1 MNEEQEQQAGGFLHM
16 LFIFVGLALIGLAAF
31 NMFTSDV
38 NVLENKEETKPTD
51 VGSGTIVTTSNIVK
65 VELDANGTK
74 AMKVDGYNCTFVVKK
89 TANDIEF
96 FMNDKLITIDN
107 TDGFIN
113 IYILLDKY
121 ILVEKKFHYL
131 FLDVSGNITREYNT
145 MNNGVYIASF
155 GNDLFYGTRHID
167 NKFMVEPGEY
177 IDVCDL
183 TALQEA
189 KINSEEKVE
198 ASYVLKHYTGRDFK
212 LELVAGSE
220 KTLVELQSEIC
231 N

>member
-1 MNEEQEQQAGGFLHM
+1 MNEEQEQSGGFLHI
-16 LFIFVGLALIGLAAF
+16 LFIFLGLALIGLAVF
-31 NMFTSDV
+31 NLFTKDV
-38 NVLENKEETKPTD
+38 NVLENKEEVKPVET
-51 VGSGTIVTTSNIVK
+51 GSGTIVTTSNIAK
-65 VELDANGTK
+65 VEFDNNGTK
-74 AMKVDGYNCTFVVKK
+74 AMKVDGYNCAFVIKK

-96 FMNDKLITIDN
+96 YMNDKLITIDN
-107 TDGFIN
+107 ADGYIN
-113 IYILLDKY
+113 VYILLDKY

-155 GNDLFYGTRHID
+155 GNDLFYGTRHIND
-167 NKFMVEPGEY
+167 KFMIEPGKY
-177 IDVCDL
+177 VDVCDL
-183 TALQEA
+183 TALEEA
-189 KINSEEKVE
+189 KINGEEKVE